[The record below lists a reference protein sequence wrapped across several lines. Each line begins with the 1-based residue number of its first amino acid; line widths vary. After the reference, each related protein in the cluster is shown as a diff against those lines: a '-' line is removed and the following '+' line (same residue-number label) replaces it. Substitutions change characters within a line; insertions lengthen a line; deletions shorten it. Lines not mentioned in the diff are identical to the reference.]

1 MKALLDQ
8 HPERIKEVIMDHGK
22 HAKPATKPDR
32 VGHQSAHTF
41 MPKTRPAPKQPA
53 KPKYT

>member
-1 MKALLDQ
+1 
-8 HPERIKEVIMDHGK
+8 MDHGK